1 MSKKVETKHAVIC
14 AKAAVSKKVE
24 TKHAV
29 ICAKAETARLEHL
42 IDGHWKPAVERLEAQ
57 VVRLT
62 EERNAALSALA
73 DYERLDRVESAEELE
88 ALPEGTILRDR
99 EGDAW
104 QKDDD
109 GQLMCA
115 GIRATDD
122 AWRESY
128 LPMTVLWLPEV
139 SS

>member
-1 MSKKVETKHAVIC
+1 MSKKVEA
-14 AKAAVSKKVE
+14 
-24 TKHAV
+24 KHAV

-88 ALPEGTILRDR
+88 ALPHQSVVIEEPHGHVWIRHSDKWHCSCDGTSVEWSSD
-99 EGDAW
+99 EVFGDLGCGD
-104 QKDDD
+104 QP
-109 GQLMCA
+109 L
-115 GIRATDD
+115 
-122 AWRESY
+122 
-128 LPMTVLWLPEV
+128 TVLWTPEETPE
-139 SS
+139 